1 MSTTRNFITIF
12 ILSTIYIICTVLFAP
27 HDWFYQAIL
36 PTFIAVLGFY
46 LAKGPVIVRSVVS
59 GMTPLV
65 SLPVLSVF
73 FHGNFSII
81 AGMAVIH
88 TVLIGAFLG
97 LLWGNVDAYLRG
109 KRTPKL

>member
-12 ILSTIYIICTVLFAP
+12 VLSIIYIICTVLFAP
-27 HDWFYQAIL
+27 YDWFYQALL
-36 PTFIAVLGFY
+36 PTFIAVAGFY
-46 LAKGPVIVRSVVS
+46 MAKGPVLVRSVVS

-73 FHGNFSII
+73 FQTNFNVI

-109 KRTPKL
+109 KRTPKI

>member
-1 MSTTRNFITIF
+1 MSTTRNFIAIF
-12 ILSTIYIICTVLFAP
+12 VLSFIYIVCTVLFAP
-27 HDWFYQAIL
+27 HDWLYQALL
-36 PTFIAVLGFY
+36 PTFIAVLGYY
-46 LAKGPVIVRSVVS
+46 LAKGPVLVRSVIS

-73 FHGNFSII
+73 FQNNFNVI

-88 TVLIGAFLG
+88 VVLIGAFLS

-109 KRTPKL
+109 KRTPRL